1 MKFATVTILLAA
13 AVASVSA
20 THETNAHRM
29 ARGLPPLPPM
39 RRGTPAAAARRSQP
53 SGISGSCNTGPVQ
66 CCNSVTHANNAVA
79 GLLEG
84 ILGIVVP
91 ANTAVGVTCSPLS
104 AVGLGGNS
112 CSSQPVCCENN
123 HFNGLIAV
131 GCSPININLV

>member
-1 MKFATVTILLAA
+1 MKFATVTAVLAA

-20 THETNAHRM
+20 AAHETNAHRM

-39 RRGTPAAAARRSQP
+39 RRGTPVAAAKRNQP

-66 CCNSVTHANNAVA
+66 CCNSVTHANTGVA
-79 GLLEG
+79 GLLASV
-84 ILGIVVP
+84 LGVVVP
-91 ANTAVGVTCSPLS
+91 AGTAVGVTCSPLS

-131 GCSPININLV
+131 GCSPININL